1 MARRGD
7 TRARMVRSAIGLMQ
21 RNGAAAVTVDAVLAD
36 SDTPRG
42 SVYHHF
48 PGGRDQLVGDALRS
62 AGDLMTSMIRES
74 VDKPIPEAIDTFL
87 EFWRHLLTTS
97 DYRAGCPIAGAA
109 VGGAESD
116 PALHDQVAAIF
127 AEWHVIIRDALVA
140 AGAPAARA
148 QSVAIMLVAATEGAL
163 ILARVERSLTPLDDV
178 ADEIRHVIDSLDL
191 TA

>member
-62 AGDLMTSMIRES
+62 AGDIMTSMIRS
-74 VDKPIPEAIDTFL
+74 SIDKPLREAVDEYFD
-87 EFWRHLLTTS
+87 FWRHMLTSS

-116 PALHDQVAAIF
+116 PALHDQVAEIF
-127 AEWHVIIRDALVA
+127 TEWHVIIRDTLVA
-140 AGAPAARA
+140 AGASAARA

-163 ILARVERSLTPLDDV
+163 ILARVQRSLAPVDDV

-191 TA
+191 AT